1 MELIGIR
8 ATQCLATFAF
18 ASQSLGCKCGAGSFV
33 SSDAFTNIHVFDIKS
48 TVTGPYLLLD
58 CNFYLQMLTIPAH
71 QVLQP
76 MVLHWHPRRIPVY
89 LDARDIQSRTTLP
102 GMYMEQRPAAG
113 RSVAAGLGWAW
124 HPCGKPWNPQG
135 FTSCCSTQRI
145 SNAVVWPWILTN
157 VTTKLPFLQFQG
169 WLQYQLD
176 HLHIVDDTG
185 LMGAGSA
192 LAGNLVKVWQIW
204 SKHQI
209 EKLMDATF
217 EITQFPASSFELST
231 PDVFCWSCMGF
242 AWECIKSKIRVS
254 SQPAYL
260 LLCKPFQHLDLCP
273 SICL

>member
-1 MELIGIR
+1 MLL
-8 ATQCLATFAF
+8 QY
-18 ASQSLGCKCGAGSFV
+18 
-33 SSDAFTNIHVFDIKS
+33 IHVFDIKS

-58 CNFYLQMLTIPAH
+58 CNFCLQMLTIPAH

-145 SNAVVWPWILTN
+145 SNAVVWRWILTN

-192 LAGNLVKVWQIW
+192 LLGNLMNDKSEVNREKADGHDIW
-204 SKHQI
+204 NAVSC
-209 EKLMDATF
+209 L
-217 EITQFPASSFELST
+217 ELRIVNT
-231 PDVFCWSCMGF
+231 GWFFVEV
-242 AWECIKSKIRVS
+242 AWDLHGIKSKIRELLTGI
-254 SQPAYL
+254 PA
-260 LLCKPFQHLDLCP
+260 FVQTISCP